1 MKIVLI
7 VSSLFLFACSG
18 NSGPNAQEEENV
30 STSDKQADPAKM
42 DTAYFAGGCFWCVEA
57 SFDQIQG
64 VREAISGYAGGEV
77 KNPTYRQVSSGKTE
91 HAETVEVIYNPERIT
106 YETLLEIFFTAHDP
120 TQLNRQGPDVG
131 KQYRSAIY
139 YTDKKQQR
147 QAKAM
152 MDQLEEAGKFDDP
165 IVTKL
170 SRLNAFY
177 KAEDYHQ
184 DYEEK
189 NPNDRYIQNVSRPK
203 INKVK
208 ETFSDLLKN
217 QQD

>member
-1 MKIVLI
+1 MKIVLL

-18 NSGPNAQEEENV
+18 NSGSSAPEGQTV
-30 STSDKQADPAKM
+30 SSSGSEADPAKM

-64 VREAISGYAGGEV
+64 VQEAISGYAGGEV

-91 HAETVEVIYNPERIT
+91 HAETVQVIYNPEKIN

-139 YTDKKQQR
+139 HTGSKQQK

-152 MDQLEEAGKFDDP
+152 IDQLEKAGKFDDP

-170 SRLNAFY
+170 SRLKAFY
-177 KAEDYHQ
+177 KAKDYHQ

-189 NPNDRYIQNVSRPK
+189 NPNDRYIQTVSRPK

-208 ETFSDLLKN
+208 ETFSDLLKT